1 MPGDGVAVIR
11 RFNPVP
17 MLKTTRLASLLL
29 ASVPFAP
36 AQAPASLDVRAYG
49 AVPDGRTND
58 TAAIARAM
66 AACAAAGGGTVVFPA
81 GRYLTGS
88 IMPGSNTTIQL
99 EAGSELLY
107 SADPADSPIVASRW
121 ESTNAYTHAPLIYA
135 NGRRNIAITG
145 RGTINGQGANWWWRN
160 GTYDRARAAEVQP
173 ARQAWLR
180 LYDRIEA
187 GEKPG
192 PAEFRL
198 AAEYLRPSLVQFN
211 GCTNVLVEGVTL
223 TESPMWL
230 LHPLYSDNVTIRGV
244 TFLSTGPNG
253 DGIDVDS
260 CRDVRIS
267 DCFFSTGDDCIV
279 IKSGRDADGRRTARP
294 TEDVAITNCVAYKGH
309 GAVVIGSET
318 SGDIRDVVASNIVSH
333 GTWCGIRIKSMRG
346 RGAVVENLRFDNFVI
361 DGATVA
367 AIEVTTLYRDEPP
380 EPLSDR
386 TPVFRNMAFSNLT
399 ITGAKQVA
407 DIQGLPEKAV
417 GQLRFSDITASGQK
431 GFACSQ
437 ASDVELHNVRVD
449 AASGSAFSFSR
460 VQDLELAGVTS
471 RSPQAGS
478 PVVDLLGCARAW
490 LHSSHAAPGT
500 DVFLRHDGADA
511 DGLRLADNDLSAAK
525 VAVEPQ

>member
-1 MPGDGVAVIR
+1 MPGTGVAVLQP
-11 RFNPVP
+11 FHPEP
-17 MLKTTRLASLLL
+17 MLKITRLASLLL
-29 ASVPFAP
+29 ASVPLAP
-36 AQAPASLDVRAYG
+36 AQAPASLNVQDFG
-49 AVPDGRTND
+49 AVADGRTND
-58 TAAIARAM
+58 TAAIAKAM
-66 AACAAAGGGTVVFPA
+66 AACTAAGGGTVVFPA

-88 IMPGSNTTIQL
+88 IMPGSDTTLDL

-135 NGRRNIAITG
+135 NGRRNIAIVG

-160 GTYDRARAAEVQP
+160 GRYDPGRSAEVEP
-173 ARQAWLR
+173 ARRAWLG
-180 LYDRIEA
+180 LYGRIEA

-192 PAEFRL
+192 PAEFKL

-230 LHPLYSDNVTIRGV
+230 LHPLYSDNVTVRGV

-267 DCFFSTGDDCIV
+267 DCYFSTGDDCIV

-294 TEDVAITNCVAYKGH
+294 TEHVAITNCVTYKGH

-367 AIEVTTLYRDEPP
+367 AIEVTTLYQDEPP
-380 EPLSDR
+380 EALSER

-407 DIQGLPEKAV
+407 DIEGLPEKAIE
-417 GQLRFSDITASGQK
+417 QLRFSDITASGGK
-431 GFACSQ
+431 GFVCDR
-437 ASDVELHNVRVD
+437 ASDVELQNVRVD
-449 AASGSAFSFSR
+449 AASGSAFSFTQ
-460 VQDLELAGVTS
+460 VLDLELAGVTS

-478 PVVDLLGCARAW
+478 PVVDLQGCARAW

-500 DVFLRHDGADA
+500 DVFLRHDGGDA
-511 DGLRLADNDLSAAK
+511 DGLRLADNDLSAAR
-525 VAVEPQ
+525 VAVSPH